1 MTAPTGKTLIILN
14 PHAGGGRAGQ
24 LWTEIERLLWAELGE
39 LVIAVTQRAADV
51 AAHLDMAYAA
61 GIRRVV
67 SIGGDGTNHA
77 LVNELA
83 RLRDRNGPAA
93 EPMVYGILPV
103 GTGRDWARGSG
114 LPLRS
119 LPEAARWIA
128 RAQPRPIDLGLIEQ
142 RSSDGADHAPTREYF
157 LNIASTGLSG
167 AVSEYVNARTTR
179 RPWTFLQ
186 ATLVTLLTH
195 RPPAVQIGLDGRD
208 WYEGKAFLVAIANG
222 TTFGHGMKIAPD
234 AQPFDGEFDVVL
246 VRDAPL
252 ISILG
257 ALRRV
262 YDGSHADHPAVQ
274 IQRARQ
280 VQIRSLNGAI
290 GLELDGEPARAADLT
305 FSVQPGLLHLLT

>member
-1 MTAPTGKTLIILN
+1 VSPINHIGRTLIILN

-24 LWTEIERLLWAELGE
+24 LWTEIERLLWNELGE

-51 AAHLDMAYAA
+51 AEHLDMAYAA

-83 RLRDRNGPAA
+83 HLHERNGPAA
-93 EPMVYGILPV
+93 APMVYGILPV

-119 LPEAARWIA
+119 LSEATRWIA
-128 RAQPRPIDLGLIEQ
+128 RSQPRPIDLGLMERRTPDQ
-142 RSSDGADHAPTREYF
+142 ATASQYF
-157 LNIASTGLSG
+157 LNIASAGLSG
-167 AVSEYVNARTTR
+167 AVSEYVNTRTKR

-195 RPPAVQIGLDGRD
+195 RPPTVQVRLDGCD

-246 VRDAPL
+246 VRDEPL

-262 YDGSHADHPAVQ
+262 YKGSHGSHPAVQ
-274 IQRARQ
+274 MRRARQ
-280 VQIRSLNGAI
+280 VQIRSLSGAI
-290 GLELDGEPARAADLT
+290 GLELDGEPARAVDLT